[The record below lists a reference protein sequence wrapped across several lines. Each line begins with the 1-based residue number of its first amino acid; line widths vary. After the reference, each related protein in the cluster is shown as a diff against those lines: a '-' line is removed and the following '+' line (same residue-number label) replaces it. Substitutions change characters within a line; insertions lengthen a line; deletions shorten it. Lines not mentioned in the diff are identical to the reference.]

1 MDGKRRGKRLMGEKE
16 GMEVE
21 SYRELRGRMM
31 VLITSAQQR

>member
-1 MDGKRRGKRLMGEKE
+1 MDDKRRGKKLMGEKE

-21 SYRELRGRMM
+21 SYRELRGGMV